1 MEVQEVKDK
10 LTSVVATLQE
20 LCDEFKGGTTLGVL
34 TQQVHAEL
42 TGSLRT
48 VNIVLQNVL
57 EAEAAAQPPPINET
71 DPPPEDEENETRRNL
86 PRRAPSPASDADR
99 SED

>member
-10 LTSVVATLQE
+10 LTSVIATLTE
-20 LCDEFKGGTTLGVL
+20 LVDEFKGGTTIGVL

-48 VNIVLQNVL
+48 VTVVLNNVQ
-57 EAEAAAQPPPINET
+57 EAEQASQ
-71 DPPPEDEENETRRNL
+71 DEETREGL
-86 PRRAPSPASDADR
+86 PRRAPSPASDADQ
-99 SED
+99 SES